1 MTDAYDHLN
10 LRGWPF
16 NIVPSE
22 ETAAIWVGRP
32 KEERRLQMLIRSVA
46 RIDASQVVLLWAP
59 YGAGK
64 THALR
69 HLQWLARDRAN
80 LLPLYVVTPKG
91 IRSFL
96 DIYRAV
102 IEAALS
108 TGAVAAAGQD
118 LFRRVGMEGGTDVE
132 RALVRIGTLPT
143 DMTRTAI
150 DWLKAERV
158 PMKDLKDIGIARR
171 LEGTSDGI
179 EALNELISILQR
191 DGAVKLLLLLDEIQE
206 LAEIKGA
213 RLDEARG
220 GLHKVFDWNTKGL
233 TMVLS
238 FTTATRVAVSRII
251 GDALFDRRSDILSL
265 PAIDREEAA
274 ALIEGLVAS
283 WSINTDRA
291 PYPFTHEAIKAG
303 VSEIART
310 NRQLTPRAVIRG
322 FDRVLREADLDL
334 EDGAITEV
342 DAQYVTDRLV
352 AEPEPED
359 AAA

>member
-1 MTDAYDHLN
+1 MTETTEHLN

-16 NIVPSE
+16 NVVPSE
-22 ETAAIWVGRP
+22 ETAAVWVGR
-32 KEERRLQMLIRSVA
+32 EAARRRLLALIRSIG
-46 RIDASQVVLLWAP
+46 RIDASQIVLLWAP
-59 YGAGK
+59 YGSGK

-69 HLQWLARDRAN
+69 HLQWLAHDRAN

-96 DIYRAV
+96 DIYRA
-102 IEAALS
+102 IIDAAIS

-132 RALVRIGTLPT
+132 RALVRIGTLPA
-143 DMTRTAI
+143 DMARTAI
-150 DWLKAERV
+150 DWLKADKV
-158 PMKDLKDIGIARR
+158 PMKELKDIGIARR

-179 EALNELISILQR
+179 EALNELIQILQR

-220 GLHKVFDWNTKGL
+220 GLHKVFDRNPQGL

-238 FTTATRVAVSRII
+238 FTTATQVAVSRII
-251 GDALFDRRSDILSL
+251 GETLFDRRSEILSL
-265 PAIDREEAA
+265 PPIETAEAVE
-274 ALIEGLVAS
+274 LITGLVRA
-283 WSINTDRA
+283 WSTDEDRA
-291 PYPFTHEAIKAG
+291 PYPFTEEAIEAG
-303 VSEIART
+303 VAEIAKR

-322 FDRVLREADLDL
+322 FAHVLREADLDL
-334 EDGAITEV
+334 EDSVISVA
-342 DAQYVTDRLV
+342 DADYVRDKLSSSSDPDDV
-352 AEPEPED
+352 AD
-359 AAA
+359 